1 MSILSI
7 LFKTPIFLFPN
18 FFLLYFLTFR
28 DKGSFLMFFF
38 DID

>member
-1 MSILSI
+1 MSI

-28 DKGSFLMFFF
+28 DKDDFHVFL
-38 DID
+38 